1 MKNSV
6 SGIDV
11 KQAEKKS
18 QISHMFDAIKNTIKL
33 MINVEA
39 IILKMTEAKDNNKIV
54 FSYIKKL

>member
-18 QISHMFDAIKNTIKL
+18 QTSHMFDAIKNTIKL

-39 IILKMTEAKDNNKIV
+39 IILKMTEAKIIIKFV
-54 FSYIKKL
+54 FSYIKL